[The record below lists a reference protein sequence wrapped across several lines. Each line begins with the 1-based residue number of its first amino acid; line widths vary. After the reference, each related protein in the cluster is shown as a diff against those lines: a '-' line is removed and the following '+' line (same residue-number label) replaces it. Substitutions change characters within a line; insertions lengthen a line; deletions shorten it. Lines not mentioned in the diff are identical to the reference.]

1 VYAGQSYVAIL
12 RASMDGCKCC
22 GSILR
27 KSIVYALTVVILLWM
42 LMDGR
47 VADTG
52 YGASQ
57 GSRVEQDVGVD

>member
-1 VYAGQSYVAIL
+1 
-12 RASMDGCKCC
+12 MDGCKCC